1 MQLSLRQK
9 QELVLARLVAGVW
22 WLWVVMARGNT
33 VTGAAPHYS
42 NTAAREINEGV
53 NKD

>member
-1 MQLSLRQK
+1 M
-9 QELVLARLVAGVW
+9 ARLLAVAGGW
-22 WLWVVMARGNT
+22 WLWVVARGNT